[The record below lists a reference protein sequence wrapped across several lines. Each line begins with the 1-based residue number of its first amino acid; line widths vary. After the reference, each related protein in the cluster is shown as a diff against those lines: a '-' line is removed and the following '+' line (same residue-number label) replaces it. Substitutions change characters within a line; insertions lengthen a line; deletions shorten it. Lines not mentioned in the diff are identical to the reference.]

1 MRKSITLALSIW
13 IVSSAVYA
21 ADKDSKDAATKS
33 PSGDFAASSKTGT
46 ANPAVAAN
54 PATEVAKTSL
64 PGVQEQMAKG
74 DLLADQDKYDDAI
87 AAYRAVLI
95 ADPTNSTAHERMAVV
110 WLERGNAN
118 YAQAEDETAIKLNPK
133 NSAAYQHLGLSLGIL
148 QQYGAAVK
156 AEKAAIALKPD
167 FQDAYEVLGKALSSS
182 GHFDEAVV
190 ALKRAIALDPK
201 DIHSYLT
208 LGAVYGRK
216 SSYADAIKMYEM
228 AALINPRSVE
238 AHTGLGQ
245 AYGHMGDTKNQI
257 KELKIAVKLAE
268 NDPSTHGHLGSALTK
283 SGDIDGA
290 LKEGAI
296 ANQLRLGQSWT
307 TTLNKFLLG
316 WACVFLLFGLIFG
329 VIFAGSLFKPQAGE
343 TVIQS
348 FFLVLYK
355 ERPGRFV
362 ITNRRFIFIPEAF
375 SRWFGSTRVSIE
387 RDLIA
392 KMSMTKTAAGG
403 IVTIETADGSTLPF
417 RMSNLIFN
425 PLSKELEK
433 IGYSENYENQRDTQQ
448 INLSEPG

>member
-1 MRKSITLALSIW
+1 MRKSIILALSFL
-13 IVSSAVYA
+13 IVSSAAYA
-21 ADKDSKDAATKS
+21 ADKDTNASATKT
-33 PSGDFAASSKTGT
+33 PSGDMAVPSKSETNNPSADAAK
-46 ANPAVAAN
+46 V
-54 PATEVAKTSL
+54 SL
-64 PGVQEQMAKG
+64 PGVQEQIAKG

-87 AAYRAVLI
+87 ASYRAALV
-95 ADPTNSTAHERMAVV
+95 ADPSNSTAHERMAVV

-118 YAQAEDETAIKLNPK
+118 YAQAEDETAIKLNAK

-156 AEKAAIALKPD
+156 AEKTAIALKPD
-167 FQDAYEVLGKALSSS
+167 FQDAYEVLGKALSAS

-190 ALKRAIALDPK
+190 ALKKAIALDPK
-201 DIHSYLT
+201 DLHSYLT

-228 AALINPRSVE
+228 AALIDPRSVE

-245 AYGHMGDTKNQI
+245 AFGHMGDTKNQI
-257 KELKIAVKLAE
+257 KELKIAVKLGG

-329 VIFAGSLFKPQAGE
+329 VIFAGSIFKPQAGE
-343 TVIQS
+343 TVIRS

-362 ITNRRFIFIPEAF
+362 ITSRRFLFIPEAF

-392 KMSMTKTAAGG
+392 KMSVTKTATGG

-417 RMSNLIFN
+417 RMSNLIFT
-425 PLSKELEK
+425 PLSKELDK
-433 IGYSENYENQRDTQQ
+433 LGYSENYENQKDTHQ
-448 INLSEPG
+448 INLVNRDTEAPQA